1 MFDIGFSELLLI
13 FVIGLI
19 VLGPQKLPIA
29 IRTVVSWIRALR
41 NMATNVQNELA
52 QELKLQELQDSIKK
66 AEALNVTK
74 FAPELAKTVEDLKAS
89 AAKMQ
94 SELHQQGKALTTQ
107 LEPNNAT
114 PTQTSAERLQAD
126 TQAENAEEDDSQLT
140 FETATESQLD
150 LSSYDP
156 LADPAGESPVS
167 ETVSLKPE
175 QASCQVNNLSS
186 NSTNNKQQS
195 THQQSSSS

>member
-114 PTQTSAERLQAD
+114 PTQTSAERPQAD

-167 ETVSLKPE
+167 ETVSLKLE
-175 QASCQVNNLSS
+175 QASSQANNLSS